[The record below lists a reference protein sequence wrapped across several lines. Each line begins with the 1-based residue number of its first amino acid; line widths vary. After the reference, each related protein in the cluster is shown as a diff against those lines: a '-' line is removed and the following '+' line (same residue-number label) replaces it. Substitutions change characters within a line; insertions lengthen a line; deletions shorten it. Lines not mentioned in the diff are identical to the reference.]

1 MTPVRLAFIGLGGM
15 GQCAHLRN
23 YITIPDVQIVA
34 AAELRQDQGREVA
47 KRYGIARLY
56 KDHRELLAAEK
67 QLDGIVAIQQFTTH
81 GSLMPELL
89 AAKIPLITEKPLAS
103 SVEIGENILAAQQR
117 TGTPMYIAYHKRSDP
132 ATMHSRKLID
142 SWKSTGDFGKLRYIR
157 IAMPPGDW
165 SAQGF
170 SHLITGKDPVPPLV
184 ADPPPSNM
192 DAETFKAYWTFVNYY
207 IHQVN
212 LLRHLLG
219 ENYRVIYA
227 DPTGVLLVA
236 QSESGVCSAIEM
248 ATHTTSIDWQESAFI
263 AFEKGWIRLDLPAP
277 LVIDQPGQV
286 TIFEDNGKSGPR
298 TISPTLPHIHAMR
311 QQAINFIAALRGEK
325 TCLCTPAEALED
337 LRVASDYIQLH
348 KKEQQSHE
356 GTKTRREHEGKK

>member
-1 MTPVRLAFIGLGGM
+1 MSAIRLAFVGLGGM

-34 AAELRQDQGREVA
+34 AAELREDQGREVA
-47 KRYGIARLY
+47 RRYGIARLY
-56 KDHRELLAAEK
+56 RDHRELLAAEK
-67 QLDGIVAIQQFTTH
+67 QIDGLVAIQQFSAH

-103 SVEIGENILAAQQR
+103 SVETGEKILAAQQR
-117 TGTPMYIAYHKRSDP
+117 SGTPMYVAYHKRSDP
-132 ATMHSRKLID
+132 ATMYARRMID
-142 SWKSTGDFGKLRYIR
+142 AWKSSGEFGKLRYVR

-170 SHLITGKDPVPPLV
+170 AHLIRGNDP
-184 ADPPPSNM
+184 DPAIACDPAPSNM
-192 DAETFKAYWTFVNYY
+192 DAETFKAYVTFVNYY

-219 ENYRVIYA
+219 EDYRVIYG
-227 DPTGVLLVA
+227 DPSGVLLVA
-236 QSESGVCSAIEM
+236 QSESGVCGAIEM
-248 ATHTTSIDWQESAFI
+248 ATHITSIDWQESAFV

-277 LVIDQPGQV
+277 LAIDQPGRV
-286 TIFEDNGKSGPR
+286 TVFEDNEKAEPR

-311 QQAINFIAALRGEK
+311 QQAINFVAAIRGEK
-325 TCLCTPAEALED
+325 TCLCTAAEALED
-337 LRVASDYIQLH
+337 LRVARDYIHLH
-348 KKEQQSHE
+348 QKVQRQ
-356 GTKTRREHEGKK
+356 

>member
-1 MTPVRLAFIGLGGM
+1 MKPIRLAFVGLGGM

-23 YITIPDVQIVA
+23 YVTIPDVQIVA

-47 KRYGIARLY
+47 KRYGIPRLY
-56 KDHRELLAAEK
+56 KDHHELLAAEREI
-67 QLDGIVAIQQFTTH
+67 DGIVAIQQFTTH

-103 SVEIGENILAAQQR
+103 SVEIGEKILAAQQH
-117 TGTPMYIAYHKRSDP
+117 TGTPMYVAYHKRSDP
-132 ATMHSRKLID
+132 ATMYARKIID
-142 SWKSTGDFGKLRYIR
+142 AWKTSGEFGKMRYVR

-170 SHLITGKDPVPPLV
+170 SHLITGKDPVPPIA
-184 ADPPPSNM
+184 ADAPPTDMN
-192 DAETFKAYWTFVNYY
+192 AETFKAYWTFVNYY

-219 ENYRVIYA
+219 ENYRVLYA

-236 QSESGVCSAIEM
+236 QSESGVCGAIEM
-248 ATHTTSIDWQESAFI
+248 ATHTTTIDWQESAFI
-263 AFEKGWIRLDLPAP
+263 AFEKGWIRVELPAP
-277 LVIDQPGQV
+277 LAIDQPGRV
-286 TIFEDNGKSGPR
+286 TAFQDGGKREPL

-311 QQAINFIAALRGEK
+311 QQAINFIDALRGEK
-325 TCLCTPAEALED
+325 TCLCEPAEALED
-337 LRVASDYIQLH
+337 LRVARDYIDLH
-348 KKEQQSHE
+348 QKVQPK
-356 GTKTRREHEGKK
+356 